1 MDLYK
6 LLDDLKPRNSR
17 IPAEFPVKLER
28 KANESTLRLDA
39 TVKGYFVPRRGRTD
53 FVTSEITVKGS
64 PDMNLRSF
72 FRSELKAVSRY
83 ALSVELPRKLGQK
96 IP

>member
-6 LLDDLKPRNSR
+6 LIGEQKPRNSR

-28 KANESTLRLDA
+28 RTNETTLRLDA
-39 TVKGYFVPRRGRTD
+39 TVKGYFVPKWGKTD

-64 PDMNLRSF
+64 PEMNLRSF
-72 FRSELKAVSRY
+72 FRSDLKALSHY
-83 ALSVELPRKLGQK
+83 ALSVELPRKLGHK